1 MIILPAIDIH
11 NGSCVRLYKG
21 DYSTAEVVAQSAVET
36 AKSFEKDG
44 ADFVHMVDLDGAK
57 DACLKNSQL
66 IISVAKSVGIPIEI
80 GGGIRNMQAVEHY
93 LENGVSRVI
102 LGSAA
107 LKNFEF
113 TKEAVNA
120 YGEKI
125 AIGIDAK
132 NGFVSTEGWLDTS
145 SVTYI
150 ELAKKMESIG
160 VKYIIFTDIS
170 KDGTLEG
177 ANLEQLNEINNA
189 VSCNII
195 ASGGIKDI
203 NDIKN
208 LCDLKLYGA
217 ICGKSLY
224 SGTLSLKEAV
234 SVAAGN

>member
-11 NGSCVRLYKG
+11 NGNCVRLYKG
-21 DYSTAEVVAQSAVET
+21 DYDTAQVVAQSAVET
-36 AKSFEKDG
+36 AKGFEKDG
-44 ADFVHMVDLDGAK
+44 AEFIHMVDLDGAK

-66 IISVAKSVGIPIEI
+66 IISVAKEVGIPIEI

-107 LKNFEF
+107 LKDFEF
-113 TKEAVNA
+113 AKNAVDT

-125 AIGIDAK
+125 AVGIDAK

-145 SVTYI
+145 DVTYI

-195 ASGGIKDI
+195 ASGGIRDI
-203 NDIKN
+203 NDIKKLYQLN
-208 LCDLKLYGA
+208 LYGA

-224 SGTLSLKEAV
+224 SSTLSLKEAIA
-234 SVAAGN
+234 VAAGK